1 MVVHACN
8 PRALQVEAGG
18 SGICCIVTYGSPFT
32 IKKKSAEVT
41 LIPKF
46 EDCLPYE
53 NIEPR
58 TRWYRP
64 YSYVLGEFP
73 TDYSDESRV
82 RFICGI
88 GAWILFKCAALYSP
102 RAAQQ
107 TQSQIEWLKCILPV
121 TQSAAE
127 SGIWRPL
134 SAGRRYVGC
143 HLEVSCNC
151 PLNSPHVAAHLPH
164 RQLSS
169 SSEHPKRGIARGQ
182 NRTAFVFCNLF
193 QNLRGI
199 HVHWS
204 RFVEAATKPHY
215 I

>member
-1 MVVHACN
+1 MGVKRKDIQRGIEGRKKWRNESGMVVHACN

-18 SGICCIVTYGSPFT
+18 SGICCIVNYGSPFT

-107 TQSQIEWLKCILPV
+107 THRL
-121 TQSAAE
+121 
-127 SGIWRPL
+127 SGL
-134 SAGRRYVGC
+134 NN
-143 HLEVSCNC
+143 VSC
-151 PLNSPHVAAHLPH
+151 
-164 RQLSS
+164 Q
-169 SSEHPKRGIARGQ
+169 
-182 NRTAFVFCNLF
+182 
-193 QNLRGI
+193 
-199 HVHWS
+199 
-204 RFVEAATKPHY
+204 
-215 I
+215 

>member
-18 SGICCIVTYGSPFT
+18 SGICCLVNYVIPFT
-32 IKKKSAEVT
+32 ILKKKSAEVT
-41 LIPKF
+41 LISKF
-46 EDCLPYE
+46 EDCLTYE

-88 GAWILFKCAALYSP
+88 GAWTLFKYSCLILS
-102 RAAQQ
+102 ACCTAN
-107 TQSQIEWLKCILPV
+107 SQIEWLKQCILPV

-134 SAGRRYVGC
+134 AAGRRYVGC
-143 HLEVSCNC
+143 HLEVNCNC
-151 PLNSPHVAAHLPH
+151 PPEFSTCGCSPPSQAAQFFK
-164 RQLSS
+164 RASQESK
-169 SSEHPKRGIARGQ
+169 SERTKQ
-182 NRTAFVFCNLF
+182 NC
-193 QNLRGI
+193 I
-199 HVHWS
+199 
-204 RFVEAATKPHY
+204 RFL
-215 I
+215 